1 MFGCYPDATLEDIKK
16 IIPDF
21 PDDKKHTNEKRSGE

>member
-1 MFGCYPDATLEDIKK
+1 MFGCYPDATIEDIKR

-21 PDDKKHTNEKRSGE
+21 PDDKTHTNEKRSGE